1 MSGTPYPPY
10 PPNIPVV
17 NNVGGFRRTCLV
29 IDLCT
34 AEPLTPVE
42 VAQIEDQIGLVLAKI
57 KVIHRS
63 DIANS
68 SRFTKPLRVALQLE

>member
-1 MSGTPYPPY
+1 MSGSPYPPF
-10 PPNIPVV
+10 PPNIAVV
-17 NNVGGFRRTCLV
+17 DRVGGFKRTCLV
-29 IDLCT
+29 IDICT
-34 AEPLTPVE
+34 QEPLTPSE
-42 VAQIEDQIGLVLAKI
+42 IAQIEDQLGLALAKI